1 MSEFILNAPPT
12 HNALADSKKLANQS
26 FIGGKFYQETWGAF
40 NSNRSAGSSAKPS
53 IVRFIPGF
61 PRSGYTASNIMSG
74 QGAMKTGL
82 KTYTHSSTDG
92 NYQVAVQRILE
103 MLSDGVED
111 KYRSLFTD
119 KTITGLGNAI
129 GMTDKYPKIAFLF
142 DADSS
147 ITEAVES
154 STRDSY
160 LKTLLN
166 FGSDLSQEVNYLTES
181 RTDGVVD
188 YYGQIYSNDIAKKGI
203 DAFYSAMGGSG
214 ELSKDK
220 VNDFFNKQPVL
231 KDIANA
237 ALLGYKIFLPK
248 LWSESNFT
256 KKYNINLTLTSP
268 YGDMR
273 SIVRNVYVPFAYMLA
288 MCLPRHASPN
298 SRTALIICTQ
308 VVASIPPNVT

>member
-1 MSEFILNAPPT
+1 
-12 HNALADSKKLANQS
+12 
-26 FIGGKFYQETWGAF
+26 
-40 NSNRSAGSSAKPS
+40 
-53 IVRFIPGF
+53 
-61 PRSGYTASNIMSG
+61 MSG

-188 YYGQIYSNDIAKKGI
+188 YYGQIYSYDIAKKGI

-256 KKYNINLTLTSP
+256 KKYNIKFIHL
-268 YGDMR
+268 G
-273 SIVRNVYVPFAYMLA
+273 
-288 MCLPRHASPN
+288 
-298 SRTALIICTQ
+298 
-308 VVASIPPNVT
+308 